1 MREYQI
7 KTEIR
12 QEVQVLVCDRCGVRL
27 DRDLDGYE
35 FQEALMLK
43 LDGGYGSRT
52 IGDLNI
58 VTCDLCQDCVQ
69 TLLGPYWKP
78 AGTYHPFEGLA
89 STQAPRKVS
98 ILSALFKNS
107 KPSKKR
113 KPSKK
118 KASASGNKSS
128 AKKKAVTKKR
138 KTR

>member
-1 MREYQI
+1 MREYQN

-12 QEVQVLVCDRCGVRL
+12 REVQVLVCDRCGVRL

-43 LDGGYGSRT
+43 IDGGYGSRT

-69 TLLGPYWKP
+69 ALLGPYWKP

-89 STQAPRKVS
+89 STRAPRRVS
-98 ILSALFKNS
+98 ILSSLFKDS
-107 KPSKKR
+107 KPSKKQ
-113 KPSKK
+113 KTLKK
-118 KASASGNKSS
+118 KAVALSQKSS
-128 AKKKAVTKKR
+128 AKKSAPKRRKAR
-138 KTR
+138 